1 MYLRSQ
7 DILHVIFVLHRGG
20 PVHFDLLLGL
30 LLGFGFT
37 KLYPKRHGGC
47 RRCSVL
53 VTCNGSLSPLLT
65 QHFTES
71 EQAAGCT
78 GSLASCARNW
88 AARGS
93 SVECPAL
100 LRGPYTD
107 LERNL
112 SLDLSTAGW
121 HYHCPGLHPHHTG
134 AESILLYLYL
144 KIRPLIVLMISV
156 E

>member
-100 LRGPYTD
+100 LRAPTLTLRGTFHWISAPLGDIITVLGYIHTT
-107 LERNL
+107 RGR
-112 SLDLSTAGW
+112 SLYCYIYIW
-121 HYHCPGLHPHHTG
+121 
-134 AESILLYLYL
+134 
-144 KIRPLIVLMISV
+144 K
-156 E
+156 